1 MASAQKQEG
10 IARGASRKDGGTKME
25 EEGIRFEQG
34 KLFYNTHMQ
43 LCRSFS
49 SLLVGSLGGELSF
62 LDGFCAS
69 GIRGIR
75 YAKENPNVS
84 SLDFV
89 DISEEAAGLALENAN
104 GNGLES
110 VQAHHAEFN
119 SFMMEREYDFV
130 EIDPFGSPAPYTY
143 HAIRSFR
150 GKKEGYLSISATD
163 TAVLC
168 GAHPHACK
176 RVYHSTPLH
185 DEILHECG
193 IRILWKYVSNIA
205 NEFNFGIKPLASLSH
220 RHFFKIFLKLER
232 GSERALDSFGKIGY
246 VNFCHSCGH
255 RQSGKYGLETCPKCG
270 KKPGACGP
278 LWLGELHDLETI
290 RKMKELN
297 SQRDYSD
304 KAKLD
309 SLLSLME
316 GEVGMPPWFY
326 EVHASCRRLN
336 IQPPPRIDALIEK
349 LKEEGFGAVRTH
361 FTPLGIKTDAGIC
374 GFGRALSDSRT
385 PNKD

>member
-1 MASAQKQEG
+1 MRG
-10 IARGASRKDGGTKME
+10 RGARRNGGIGME
-25 EEGIRFEQG
+25 EEGVMFEQG
-34 KLFYNTHMQ
+34 GLFYNTHMR

-84 SLDFV
+84 SLEFV
-89 DISEEAAGLALENAN
+89 DISEEAAELALKNARE
-104 GNGLES
+104 NGLENVHS
-110 VQAHHAEFN
+110 QHAEFN

-130 EIDPFGSPAPYTY
+130 EIDPFGSPAPYAY

-150 GKKEGYLSISATD
+150 GRKGGYLSISATD

-176 RVYHSTPLH
+176 RVYHSRPLH

-205 NEFNFGIKPLASLSH
+205 NEFNFGIRPLASLSH
-220 RHFFKIFLKLER
+220 RHFFKIFLELEK
-232 GSERALDSFGKIGY
+232 GSECALNSFGKTGY
-246 VNFCHSCGH
+246 ITFCHCCGH
-255 RQSGKYGLETCPKCG
+255 RQKGRYGLETCPKCG
-270 KKPGACGP
+270 KRPGVCGP

-290 RKMKELN
+290 GKMRKLN
-297 SQRDYSD
+297 SQRGYSD
-304 KAKLD
+304 EGRLD

-316 GEVGMPPWFY
+316 GEVGMPPWFF

-336 IQPPPRIDALIEK
+336 IQPPPKIGRLIEK
-349 LKEEGFGAVRTH
+349 LQGEGFGAVRTH
-361 FTPLGIKTDAGIC
+361 FTPLGLKTDADIC
-374 GFGRALSDSRT
+374 GFGRALSDSRS